1 MRWHTSLFFIIFTSR
16 RRGLDSRLKTLGD
29 FLCNDSE
36 NVDLHRHFIYQNDPM
51 AKPDFM
57 VIVPDLYRRR
67 RRRQARRRLPSLP
80 PEPQGHLKNAFYVPK
95 QLTKFANLLYMLLTI
110 TFAHLILT
118 WTYHILAIIANRHKG
133 TCTMHIEHSYL
144 DIIYI
149 NMDLWH
155 NFKTTHHN

>member
-1 MRWHTSLFFIIFTSR
+1 MW
-16 RRGLDSRLKTLGD
+16 
-29 FLCNDSE
+29 NDSE
-36 NVDLHRHFIYQNDPM
+36 NVDLHRHIIYQNDPM

-144 DIIYI
+144 DIICI
-149 NMDLWH
+149 KL
-155 NFKTTHHN
+155 NFDTILKQHITIKLHLVLYFCLSPTGLTVF